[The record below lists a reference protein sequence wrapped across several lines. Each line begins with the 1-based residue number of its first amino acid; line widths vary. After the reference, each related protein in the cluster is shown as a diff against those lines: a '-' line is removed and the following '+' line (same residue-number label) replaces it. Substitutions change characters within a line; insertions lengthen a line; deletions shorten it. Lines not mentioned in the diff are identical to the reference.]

1 MDLTRESG
9 REDLISKVDLMRDL
23 GRVDLMSKVDLIR
36 LVVFDGI

>member
-23 GRVDLMSKVDLIR
+23 GRVDLISKVDLIR

>member
-36 LVVFDGI
+36 LVVFDDI